1 MRQTSLQQRYA
12 SAAGQDCSATCSW
25 RPSRNFRCS
34 FGQKYFHYLGESL
47 PGPGHD
53 AIRVQAAHRVGH
65 NCKWVIGDAP
75 YLCYRPA
82 CIGERLGA
90 YSGCRFPC
98 FLYGYRI
105 VHTARTAR
113 ASITCG
119 SYHEVTLLQQ
129 LIHNVLGSRAR
140 LVSLVKPDYLFN
152 LIGILD

>member
-1 MRQTSLQQRYA
+1 MRQTSLKQRYA

-25 RPSRNFRCS
+25 RPLRNFRCL
-34 FGQKYFHYLGESL
+34 FGQKYFHHLGEGL

-65 NCKWVIGDAP
+65 NCEGVIWDAP

-82 CIGERLGA
+82 GIGERLGA
-90 YSGCRFPC
+90 YSGGRFAC
-98 FLYGYRI
+98 LLYRYRI

-119 SYHEVTLLQQ
+119 SYHQVTLLQQ
-129 LIHNVLGSRAR
+129 LIHNGLGSRAR
-140 LVSLVKPDYLFN
+140 LVSLVESDYLFN